1 MSENLL
7 QSARHQ
13 SVRKVLRVGGPAVA
27 LLGLLFLL
35 IGMISFF
42 SSFGSFAPPR
52 FFWCAFVGMPL
63 LFVGGVMCKFGYLGD
78 IARYIASES
87 APVAKD
93 TINYLGEETQPGVKS
108 FTKAITEGVL
118 EAKAERPEQHLGDE

>member
-42 SSFGSFAPPR
+42 SSFDSFASPR

-93 TINYLGEETQPGVKS
+93 TINYLGEETQPGVRS
-108 FTKAITEGVL
+108 FTRAITEGVL
-118 EAKAERPEQHLGDE
+118 EAKAGRSEQHLSDE